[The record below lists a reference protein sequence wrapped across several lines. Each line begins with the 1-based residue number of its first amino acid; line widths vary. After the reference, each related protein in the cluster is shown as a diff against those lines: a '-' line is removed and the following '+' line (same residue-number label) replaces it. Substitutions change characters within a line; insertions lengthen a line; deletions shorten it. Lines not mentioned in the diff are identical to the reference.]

1 MGMVSSIYAA
11 IFGGSDVDNGTP
23 DPATGL
29 TPKEKEAIRGSWA
42 IIADKKAI
50 RTNGVEFF
58 VMLFQKYPY
67 MQPGFDSFKGM
78 TAAELRKDRTMYSHS
93 LTVMYSIGSL
103 VENLDD
109 ADQLVLLVNKIAHN
123 HLARNVG
130 YNYFKDLADMFPE
143 FLDVRAG
150 SLATPFIKQSWTKF
164 LGVMNSIVKQ
174 IEEQST

>member
-58 VMLFQKYPY
+58 VM
-67 MQPGFDSFKGM
+67 
-78 TAAELRKDRTMYSHS
+78 
-93 LTVMYSIGSL
+93 
-103 VENLDD
+103 
-109 ADQLVLLVNKIAHN
+109 
-123 HLARNVG
+123 
-130 YNYFKDLADMFPE
+130 
-143 FLDVRAG
+143 
-150 SLATPFIKQSWTKF
+150 
-164 LGVMNSIVKQ
+164 
-174 IEEQST
+174 